1 MRNVLIEVEYD
12 GSGFHGWQVQ
22 PRMRTVQGELTRAL
36 SIVCGEEIRLSG
48 SSRTDAGVHAYCQA
62 ASFTGSFGIPADR
75 LPLAVNNLTED
86 VKIVSARD
94 VPEGFHARH
103 DAVGKTYLY
112 RIAASRSRDIFL
124 RHYRYQIEESPDVT
138 IMQKAADALV
148 GTHDFSAFKSAGGN
162 AEAEPVKTI
171 ESLEVREFA
180 GADSRGR
187 PLAEYEVRVRGNAFL
202 YNMVRIIAGTLVEA
216 GLGRRSP
223 ESVAE
228 ALASRERSA
237 AGHTAPAAGLWLE
250 KVHFN
255 L

>member
-1 MRNVLIEVEYD
+1 
-12 GSGFHGWQVQ
+12 
-22 PRMRTVQGELTRAL
+22 
-36 SIVCGEEIRLSG
+36 
-48 SSRTDAGVHAYCQA
+48 
-62 ASFTGSFGIPADR
+62 
-75 LPLAVNNLTED
+75 
-86 VKIVSARD
+86 
-94 VPEGFHARH
+94 
-103 DAVGKTYLY
+103 
-112 RIAASRSRDIFL
+112 L
-124 RHYRYQIEESPDVT
+124 RRYRYQIEENLDVA

-187 PLAEYEVRVRGNAFL
+187 PLAEYEVHVRGKAFL

-216 GLGRRSP
+216 GLGKRSP